1 MLKRFRLTNLLL
13 LSAALLA
20 GPLAAQA
27 KLPNADAVKAAVVVQ
42 LVQFIE
48 WPKSALPAANRPVD
62 LCVLGGDQ
70 WVPLL
75 REAAQ
80 GESVNGHPIKI
91 TRIGKA
97 PEALICHIL
106 VIGAAIEQEWLDL
119 VAKLPILTVSGE
131 DNGPARGA
139 MVNLTIESGRT
150 RFKLDLERAEKAR
163 IRFSSKLLQLAG
175 VALRGSP

>member
-1 MLKRFRLTNLLL
+1 MLKGFRLTNWLL
-13 LSAALLA
+13 LSAVLLT

-27 KLPNADAVKAAVVVQ
+27 RLPNVDAVKVAVVVQ
-42 LVQFIE
+42 LVQFVA
-48 WPKSALPAANRPVD
+48 WPQSVLPAANRPMEF
-62 LCVLGGDQ
+62 CVLGKDP

-75 REAAQ
+75 QEAAQ

-97 PEALICHIL
+97 PEALICQIL
-106 VIGAAIEQEWLDL
+106 VIGAAVEQEWLEV
-119 VAKLPILTVSGE
+119 VAKLPILTVRVE
-131 DNGPARGA
+131 DNGQPRGA
-139 MVNLTIESGRT
+139 MVNVTIESGRT
-150 RFKLDLERAEKAR
+150 RFKLDLERAEKAH